1 MFLLKL
7 FSSRG
12 FIPTIVRKGPRIVL
26 LIIEEIKLRILSS
39 NQYIDGNEYDLAKH
53 FDLAY
58 EEIYFPCHFLEN
70 TEYEGKVPDF
80 SEFVQA
86 TDPETII
93 SRKLDFYR
101 SICLKKWI
109 FKKELFTYLTQ
120 KLMLLTHAMLIFLH
134 ESFSF
139 QSLIKAETGLNH
151 LASLNPFNGPICT
164 LGGFIYRV
172 FKFFYLNQSN
182 IYIVKH

>member
-1 MFLLKL
+1 M
-7 FSSRG
+7 R
-12 FIPTIVRKGPRIVL
+12 RGPRIVL

-101 SICLKKWI
+101 SICLKKC
-109 FKKELFTYLTQ
+109 
-120 KLMLLTHAMLIFLH
+120 
-134 ESFSF
+134 FSSE
-139 QSLIKAETGLNH
+139 QS
-151 LASLNPFNGPICT
+151 
-164 LGGFIYRV
+164 
-172 FKFFYLNQSN
+172 SN
-182 IYIVKH
+182 S